1 MRTAN
6 GQDAD
11 LMCVHITRIK
21 DPKGIPHAA
30 RHVDRGDGVE
40 ESGMRGSPAG
50 ALRAVPLET
59 KRRSACDG
67 GVCLT
72 MPIRV
77 QRMTSP
83 TAAAAAA
90 VYTTATV
97 FLLLRPCSILLLSH
111 ASFLPIRACADDRC
125 ASINSAPRRPR
136 ASLPAAVRA
145 LRHCALPCAWPAS
158 LQRPPLEPRASRPPN
173 TASRSAITTAS
184 VPPTLQPY
192 RLVIITFYWDCS
204 APWAYLTL
212 TSILPSYTGLTRV
225 HVTPDRP
232 PTPDSQSS
240 PSDTPETLRSAYRN
254 LPTTLPL
261 YQPTCPPIRILA

>member
-6 GQDAD
+6 GQGAD
-11 LMCVHITRIK
+11 LMCVRITRIIK

-83 TAAAAAA
+83 TAAAA

-97 FLLLRPCSILLLSH
+97 FLLLRPCLILPSPPTPPFCP
-111 ASFLPIRACADDRC
+111 S
-125 ASINSAPRRPR
+125 
-136 ASLPAAVRA
+136 VRA
-145 LRHCALPCAWPAS
+145 L
-158 LQRPPLEPRASRPPN
+158 
-173 TASRSAITTAS
+173 TTA
-184 VPPTLQPY
+184 
-192 RLVIITFYWDCS
+192 
-204 APWAYLTL
+204 APL
-212 TSILPSYTGLTRV
+212 
-225 HVTPDRP
+225 
-232 PTPDSQSS
+232 
-240 PSDTPETLRSAYRN
+240 
-254 LPTTLPL
+254 
-261 YQPTCPPIRILA
+261 